1 MLAEAWNTEVLPIPD
16 SIRAPCMAVI
26 RIPSEMSAA
35 YGATCEGA
43 DKMISDVYNKYK
55 VVAAF
60 VSVQASLWC
69 RVSAQVYNVKEDY
82 MQLAEAVLMLKE
94 ECVNGY
100 CPDVEK
106 ASEPNRWSW
115 SEEPH

>member
-1 MLAEAWNTEVLPIPD
+1 MLAEAWNTEVLPISD
-16 SIRAPCMAVI
+16 SIRAPCMAVV
-26 RIPSEMSAA
+26 RVPSELSAA
-35 YGATCEGA
+35 YGATPEGA
-43 DKMISDVYNKYK
+43 NKMISDIFNKYK
-55 VVAAF
+55 VIACF

-82 MQLAEAVLMLKE
+82 MQLAEVVLMLKE

-100 CPDVEK
+100 FPDVEK

>member
-1 MLAEAWNTEVLPIPD
+1 MGRVNFLK
-16 SIRAPCMAVI
+16 
-26 RIPSEMSAA
+26 EMNRQRK
-35 YGATCEGA
+35 GEGICFA
-43 DKMISDVYNKYK
+43 LIESD
-55 VVAAF
+55 
-60 VSVQASLWC
+60 VQASLWC

-82 MQLAEAVLMLKE
+82 MQLAEAVLKLKE

>member
-26 RIPSEMSAA
+26 RIPCEISAA
-35 YGATCEGA
+35 YGATQEGA
-43 DKMISDVYNKYK
+43 HKMITDVYNKYK
-55 VVAAF
+55 VVATF

-82 MQLAEAVLMLKE
+82 MHLAEAVLMLKE